1 MKDLKPHINIALAY
15 FIMAALLGVLLR
27 SFPLVELS
35 ITYKFFVHTHS
46 HIALLGWVYLALTT
60 LIYKLFVQSPLMD
73 RKYSSIFWFTQISLV
88 GMLFTFP
95 FTGYAL
101 FSIVFSTLFLFA
113 SYWFF
118 WFFAKHAKPEL
129 KKTNAYRCIQAAL
142 WYLVLSS
149 LGPWALGAIMN
160 ILGAE
165 SVWYRLAIYF
175 YLHFLYNGW
184 MILALVGLFFH
195 LFEEWQM
202 QPSKSTFQKFFWSLN
217 IGIVLSFFL
226 SALFTKPPL
235 LLYLIGGIG
244 GVFQL
249 YALIWLLRFVF
260 PFRITLRSMLSKW
273 QWNVLKTV
281 AILLFIKMMLQLL
294 TAIPYFANLAATVLD
309 FTIGYLHLTFLG
321 VVSLALFFLLDYF
334 KLMQISRKAYFVYF
348 SGFVVTELLIF
359 YKGIAAWQGFS
370 IFNGYFEVLTIG
382 SLLFP
387 LSLIVM
393 LLYKQKKSKSSGK
406 GLLK

>member
-1 MKDLKPHINIALAY
+1 MKDLKSHINIALIY

-27 SFPLVELS
+27 SFPLVEMS

-60 LIYKLFVQSPLMD
+60 LIYKIFIQSPLND
-73 RKYSSIFWFTQISLV
+73 KKYRRIFWFTQVSLV

-101 FSIVFSTLFLFA
+101 FSIIFSTLFLFA

-118 WFFAKHAKPEL
+118 WFFGRYVKREF

-184 MILALVGLFFH
+184 MLMALFGLFFY
-195 LFEEWQM
+195 LLEQRQI
-202 QPSKSTFQKFFWSLN
+202 QPSKNSFRKFFWGTNL
-217 IGIVLSFFL
+217 GIVLTFFL
-226 SALFTKPPL
+226 STLFAEPPMFVFVM
-235 LLYLIGGIG
+235 GGVG

-249 YALIWLLRFVF
+249 FALACLFQFLL
-260 PFRITLRSMLSKW
+260 PFRTKLRSALSKW

-281 AILLFIKMMLQLL
+281 AVLLLLKMVLQLI
-294 TAIPYFANLAATVLD
+294 TAVPYFAKLASTFLD
-309 FTIGYLHLTFLG
+309 FTIGYLHWTFLG
-321 VVSLALFFLLDYF
+321 VVTVSLFFLLDYF
-334 KLMQISRKAYFVYF
+334 ELIWISRKAYFVYF
-348 SGFVVTELLIF
+348 TGFVATELLIF
-359 YKGIAAWQGFS
+359 YKGIAAWQNFP
-370 IFNGYFEVLTIG
+370 IFEGYYEVLGIG
-382 SLLFP
+382 SLLIP
-387 LSLIVM
+387 LSLIAM
-393 LLYKQKKSKSSGK
+393 LVRKR
-406 GLLK
+406 LLNNRVS